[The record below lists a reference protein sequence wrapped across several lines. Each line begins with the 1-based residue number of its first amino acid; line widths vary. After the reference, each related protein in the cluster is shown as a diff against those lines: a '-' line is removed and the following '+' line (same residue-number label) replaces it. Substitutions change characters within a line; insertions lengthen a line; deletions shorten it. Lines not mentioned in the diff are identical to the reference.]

1 MPLIELTELGKIYPA
16 GNQQVTALADLN
28 LCFEQGEFTVLA
40 GPSGSG
46 KTTVLNLIGG
56 LDQPTSG
63 RVVID
68 GRSTGQ
74 SSPAELAE
82 FRLHHIGFVFQSY
95 NLIPVLSAAE
105 NVEFPLMLQRL
116 PRMERRRRISALFQQ
131 LGIAGLENRKPNDL
145 SGGQQQRVAVA
156 RAIATRP
163 TVVLADEPTA
173 NLDSQTAADLLT
185 LMRQINTTENTTFVF
200 SSHDPQVIGCA
211 RRVITLKDGRLQSD
225 VQQPP

>member
-1 MPLIELTELGKIYPA
+1 MPLIELAKIGKIYPV

-28 LCFEQGEFTVLA
+28 LTFEQGEFTVLA

-63 RVVID
+63 SVVIA
-68 GRSTGQ
+68 GHSTGK

-82 FRLHHIGFVFQSY
+82 FRLNHIGFVFQSY

-116 PRMERRRRISALFQQ
+116 PKTERRRRISTLFQQ
-131 LGIAGLENRKPNDL
+131 LSIAGLENRKPNNL

-185 LMRQINTTENTTFVF
+185 LMRQLNATENTTFIF
-200 SSHDPQVIGCA
+200 SSHDPQVINCA

-225 VQQPP
+225 MQQTP